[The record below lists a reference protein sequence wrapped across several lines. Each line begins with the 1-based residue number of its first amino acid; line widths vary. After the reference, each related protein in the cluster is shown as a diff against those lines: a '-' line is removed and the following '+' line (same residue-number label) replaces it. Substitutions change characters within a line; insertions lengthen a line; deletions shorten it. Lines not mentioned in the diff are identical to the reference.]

1 MFIHVM
7 WYAILIILWILW
19 IRTRF
24 WNRQPMRHIY
34 EFPKY
39 GVLSPPLFNK
49 YCDVIKVRQATPE
62 EAIPYIQRQS
72 IGYESSSH
80 LMGYL
85 NTAYISMYE
94 NKGCMT
100 SRKVNFF
107 HENRKTAYYHDFIY
121 GDTDDIKRTLF
132 QTHEY
137 NRSIKTKC
145 GISFFSSDFKIPF
158 LIPVTMYSIHWV
170 KTATFSKRP
179 HKVVKATEDSLYAL
193 YEVFKNPL
201 LCQVTPEIDQIA
213 YMMKSKI
220 LSIYYYYTTE
230 LSAIFFFKNPLE
242 LDGNDSIVDW
252 VGTILLKKD
261 PIEDAISNLL
271 YSFRK
276 SFPIVRIHNVSHTPL
291 YDGYKTTKKV
301 YYIYNYGIKRI
312 SPKDCLF
319 I

>member
-1 MFIHVM
+1 MFIDLM
-7 WYAILIILWILW
+7 WYVIILVILW

-39 GVLSPPLFNK
+39 GILSPPIFNK
-49 YCDVIKVRQATPE
+49 YCDVIKVRQSTPDE
-62 EAIPYIQRQS
+62 VIPYIQRQS
-72 IGYESSSH
+72 NGHESPSH

-94 NKGCMT
+94 TKGCMT

-107 HENRKTAYYHDFIY
+107 YESRKTAYYHDFIY
-121 GDTDDIKRTLF
+121 GDTDSIKRTLF

-145 GISFFSSDFKIPF
+145 KISFFSSDFKIPF
-158 LIPVTMYSIHWV
+158 LIPVTHYSISWV
-170 KTATFSKRP
+170 KTATFSN
-179 HKVVKATEDSLYAL
+179 HKKKIIKVTEDMLYIL
-193 YEVFKNPL
+193 YEVFKTPL

-213 YMMKSKI
+213 FMMKSKI

-230 LSAIFFFKNPLE
+230 LSAIFFFKNSLE
-242 LDGNDSIVDW
+242 LEENESIVDW
-252 VGTILLKKD
+252 VGTILLKND
-261 PIEDAISNLL
+261 PIEEAISTLL

-276 SFPIVRIHNVSHTPL
+276 IYPIVRIHNVSHTPL
-291 YDGYKTTKKV
+291 YNGYKSTKKV

-319 I
+319 V